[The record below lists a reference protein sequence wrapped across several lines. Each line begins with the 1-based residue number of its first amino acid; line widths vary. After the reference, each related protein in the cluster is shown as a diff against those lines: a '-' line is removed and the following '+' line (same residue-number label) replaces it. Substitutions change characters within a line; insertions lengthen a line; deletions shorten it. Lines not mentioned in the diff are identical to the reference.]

1 MADGDKDAGTRLF
14 RCFACD
20 EILEAHAGDYII
32 AENIFDDGVP
42 QERDLLVLRRAV
54 LHDFGS
60 AQLVAAMDDRD
71 LGSELGQEGRFLHR
85 TVAATDDNQFLSLEK
100 KPVAGCTG

>member
-1 MADGDKDAGTRLF
+1 
-14 RCFACD
+14 
-20 EILEAHAGDYII
+20 
-32 AENIFDDGVP
+32 
-42 QERDLLVLRRAV
+42 

-60 AQLVAAMDDRD
+60 PQLVAPVDDRD

-85 TVAATDDNQFLSLEK
+85 TVATADDNQFLSLEE